1 MAQRLTLE
9 RIFFLMASWNEK
21 QTKNIQIEK
30 DCYPY
35 QLPNFVIT
43 LATLRV
49 REPSMNYSEFNLKR
63 KRINFC
69 SFIKGDKIESVEKDQ
84 KFGGKHSDVSFSFK
98 LHATQPL
105 HADL

>member
-1 MAQRLTLE
+1 
-9 RIFFLMASWNEK
+9 
-21 QTKNIQIEK
+21 
-30 DCYPY
+30 
-35 QLPNFVIT
+35 
-43 LATLRV
+43 
-49 REPSMNYSEFNLKR
+49 MNYGEFNLKRKESVFLKR

-69 SFIKGDKIESVEKDQ
+69 SFIKGDKSESVEKDQ

>member
-1 MAQRLTLE
+1 
-9 RIFFLMASWNEK
+9 
-21 QTKNIQIEK
+21 
-30 DCYPY
+30 
-35 QLPNFVIT
+35 
-43 LATLRV
+43 
-49 REPSMNYSEFNLKR
+49 MNYSEFNLKR